1 MCSKQD
7 MINMANQ
14 LFDDYDANS
23 NGSLERNEVK
33 TIIQTIFNEVT
44 KTHQID
50 EEKTNKMFTASDID
64 GDGKLSKE
72 EFLKIVEMFLEPVY
86 L

>member
-33 TIIQTIFNEVT
+33 TIIQTIFNEVA